1 MAKMCPK
8 KIPADILANP
18 QRSGECKT
26 FRRFES
32 ELEDTFV
39 VFYSRLWHGMNQ
51 NGEEIDGECDF
62 VVAHPDLGMLAI
74 EVKAGQIS
82 YDPVREKWITKD
94 RWGFDHIAK
103 NPFYQAKTSKYQI
116 LDKLKKSRL
125 WHSRRIPAFHG
136 VIFPDTEDPGEDL
149 GADMPAEI
157 ICYLDT
163 FENHFHDWI
172 HSRFHDSEEYG
183 SYLQPLGEDGMNALK
198 DLLAGPFQLHVPIGH
213 ILAEDDRELQVLTH
227 QQFQILK
234 LIDKIPRA
242 SISGGAGT
250 GKTVLAMEEAVRNA
264 EAGRK
269 VLLICYNRPLAEDMK
284 RRVRPSDKLLVMNFH
299 EFCRKVINDAGLEQP
314 SGSDDQIY
322 RELYPASCI
331 QALKMFPESRFD
343 TIIIDEGQD
352 FLPLWL
358 TALDTALTEKSGG
371 KMRVY
376 YDSNQRLY
384 GNTEKILGNFQ
395 LIPIP
400 LSINIRNTKNI
411 HETAQHYYKGYPID
425 SFGPKGEEIEY
436 ISADFPKGIREELQT
451 LVSNLIKK
459 ERINPEDIA
468 VLADT
473 KNTISQ
479 IIPTGNLAGKQGVT
493 CERPGEDKIII
504 DTIRRFKGLESPVV
518 ILVVTPEVAL
528 NEELLYVAISRARTH
543 LFMIGEK
550 LSLERIKNYRI
561 KIN

>member
-1 MAKMCPK
+1 MAKMWPE

-26 FRRFES
+26 FQRFKS
-32 ELEDTFV
+32 ELEDPFV
-39 VFYSRLWHGMNQ
+39 VFYSRPWLGMKQ

-62 VVAHPDLGMLAI
+62 VVAHPDLGMLTI

-82 YDPVREKWITKD
+82 YNSALDEWKTKD
-94 RWGFDHIAK
+94 RWGFSHIIK
-103 NPFYQAKTSKYQI
+103 NPFYQAKTSKHQI

-125 WHSRRIPAFHG
+125 WHSRRIQAVHG

-149 GADMPAEI
+149 GPDMPEEI

-163 FENHFHDWI
+163 FEAHFRNWI
-172 HSRFHDSEEYG
+172 LSRFHDLNEYG
-183 SYLQPLGEDGMNALK
+183 SRLHPLGDDGMNALV
-198 DLLAGPFQLHVPIGH
+198 DLLARPFQLHVPIGH
-213 ILAEDDRELQVLTH
+213 ILAEDDRELQILTH
-227 QQFQILK
+227 RQFHILK
-234 LIDKIPRA
+234 LIERIPRA

-264 EAGRK
+264 EEGHK
-269 VLLICYNRPLAEDMK
+269 VLLTCYNRPLAEEMK
-284 RRVRPSDKLLVMNFH
+284 RRIRPSDNLIVMNFH
-299 EFCRKVINDAGLEQP
+299 EFCSRVIADAGIAKP
-314 SGSDDQIY
+314 SGSGDQIF

-331 QALKMFPESRFD
+331 QALKMMPGYRFD

-358 TALDTALTEKSGG
+358 TALNTALTEKNGG

-384 GNTEKILGNFQ
+384 GNTEKTLQDFQ

-411 HETAQHYYKGYPID
+411 HETAQHYYTGDPIE
-425 SFGPKGEEIEY
+425 SFGPEGKEIEY
-436 ISADFPKGIREELQT
+436 IPADFPNDVRRELRT
-451 LVSNLIKK
+451 LVSNLITK

-468 VLADT
+468 ILADT

-479 IIPTGNLAGKQGVT
+479 VIPTGNLAGRLCVS
-493 CERPGEDKIII
+493 CEKPEEDKIIV
-504 DTIRRFKGLESPVV
+504 DTIRRFKGLERPVV
-518 ILVVTPEVAL
+518 ILLVTPDVVL
-528 NEELLYVAISRARTH
+528 SEELLYVAISRARTH
-543 LFMIGEK
+543 LFLIGEK
-550 LSLERIKNYRI
+550 TSLERIRNYRE
-561 KIN
+561 